1 MGEIDPDSR
10 YNDKPTGKRRI
21 WLLKASRNEI
31 WGCVLLGK
39 SGGNLR
45 EKASALYNGET

>member
-1 MGEIDPDSR
+1 MGEIDIDSWSLVKDAER
-10 YNDKPTGKRRI
+10 PSGPFRGLGD
-21 WLLKASRNEI
+21 EI

-45 EKASALYNGET
+45 EKA